1 MPPTRHMNT
10 PGALKAWLP
19 RPILG
24 RKGRSFGPG
33 TSVTAG
39 GGGTSALEK
48 GAILKGQ
55 SVTIPAGRDPGE
67 CWAYMSAV
75 QDFAGTVE
83 QEGGPSILGSCV
95 PAVTTRLDIIRAF
108 TKYARKHRSELDV
121 RATAI
126 IIQALAQAYPCRP
139 AR

>member
-1 MPPTRHMNT
+1 VRLAFYALLAAVLPLLGT
-10 PGALKAWLP
+10 PAHAISGKELL
-19 RPILG
+19 RQCE
-24 RKGRSFGPG
+24 
-33 TSVTAG
+33 
-39 GGGTSALEK
+39 ALER
-48 GAILKGQ
+48 GAVLKGQ

-67 CWAYMSAV
+67 CWAYMAAV

-95 PAVTTRLDIIRAF
+95 PAETTRLDIIRAF
-108 TKYARKHRSELDV
+108 TKYARTHRSELDV

-126 IIQALAQAYPCRP
+126 IIQALSQAYACRP

>member
-1 MPPTRHMNT
+1 MGRPRVRLAFYAVAAAALPLLGT
-10 PGALKAWLP
+10 PAHAITGKELL
-19 RPILG
+19 RQCE
-24 RKGRSFGPG
+24 
-33 TSVTAG
+33 
-39 GGGTSALEK
+39 ALEK
-48 GAILKGQ
+48 GAIVKGS

-83 QEGGPSILGSCV
+83 KEGGPSILGACV
-95 PAVTTRLDIIRAF
+95 PPETTRLDIIRAF
-108 TKYARKHRSELDV
+108 TKHARAHRAELDV

-126 IIQALAQAYPCRP
+126 IIQALAEAYACRP